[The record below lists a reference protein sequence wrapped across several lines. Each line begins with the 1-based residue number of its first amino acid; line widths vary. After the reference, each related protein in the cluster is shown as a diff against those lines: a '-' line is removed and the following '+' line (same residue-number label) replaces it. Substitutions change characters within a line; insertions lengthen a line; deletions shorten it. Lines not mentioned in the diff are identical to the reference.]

1 MSFNVKNGDLD
12 VRWQLRHKLLK
23 ELEMDHLVSSRRKVL
38 GQMAVSA
45 AGILGLSATNKVF
58 AQNAEVQAAPGRG
71 RTIVNTNIPNTRN
84 RPVTLDAKTTG
95 QIITVWPNGN
105 QTKGTGVLISNRHVL
120 TAAHNLFWPPF
131 GGNARVTIFRP
142 SFWGVTEP
150 YGYSYSALRSV
161 APMDWYRRPI
171 HGSNY
176 DIGCMRLVEPIGNR
190 TGWMDLTEWNNDPTQ
205 RVNLNGYDSDYLGGL
220 AQLTRTGTVQTI
232 IDWPLSVNS
241 RYRGTWFAPAGVSGG
256 PVWYIQSGRHKVI
269 GVATSNSGMGSAL
282 GTKNTPNFN
291 RLINEWMRVNL

>member
-12 VRWQLRHKLLK
+12 VRWQLRHKQLK
-23 ELEMDHLVSSRRKVL
+23 ELEMDNLVFSRRKVL

-58 AQNAEVQAAPGRG
+58 AQNAQVEVAPGQG
-71 RTIVNTNIPNTRN
+71 RSLVNTNTRN
-84 RPVTLDAKTTG
+84 RPVTGDGRATG

-120 TAAHNLFWPPF
+120 TAAHNLYWPPF
-131 GGNARVTIFRP
+131 GGHARVAIFSP
-142 SFWGVTEP
+142 SFWGVTQP
-150 YGYSYSALRSV
+150 YGYSYSVRSITHQGW
-161 APMDWYRRPI
+161 ADRPT
-171 HGSNY
+171 HGGNY
-176 DIGCMRLVEPIGNR
+176 DIGLIRLAQPIGNQ
-190 TGWMDLTEWNNDPTQ
+190 TGWMDLTPWNNDPTQ

-232 IDWPLSVNS
+232 IDWPLSINS

-256 PVWYIQSGRHKVI
+256 PVWYIQSGRFKVI
-269 GVATSNSGMGSAL
+269 GVATSNSGMGSAI
-282 GTKNTPNFN
+282 GIKNLPIFN
-291 RLINEWMRVNL
+291 DLFNAWMRANP